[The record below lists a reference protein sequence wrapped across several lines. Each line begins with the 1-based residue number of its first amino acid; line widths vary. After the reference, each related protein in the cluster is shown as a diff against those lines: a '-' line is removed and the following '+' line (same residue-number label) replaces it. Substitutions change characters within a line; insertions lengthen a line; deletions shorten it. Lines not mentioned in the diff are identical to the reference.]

1 MSLLSVQDRLEPV
14 ADRLREL
21 VRMHNDGSYPEGPEA
36 LNAEIDETLTN
47 NELWEEQTHQV
58 DHIGVFPKNREKSG
72 LTASDS
78 QGLLHDTFFANGWNP
93 KKWDCVSLQVL
104 EEWRQE
110 FLAYNQKIVAQSNE
124 MLPALP
130 NISLA
135 TGRGSHGISALRACK
150 FPCKAA
156 FPAIAGPNGLVSQH
170 KIMEKQP
177 SMRKPLECGV
187 KVMVVFGEVEKAVP
201 GLFQVISRMG
211 NVTNSHYRL
220 QSTLQSC
227 RRIWGISSEQQA
239 TGEGKINWDTVAKI
253 AIIGMAPAEAAK
265 IDKLMAFV
273 QNWSGGAAGQ
283 TLEELE
289 QYEKTLAI
297 KRSITADDLAKLAEA
312 DVSEYARIIPA
323 IYICIYVLDRTIL
336 ASQD

>member
-1 MSLLSVQDRLEPV
+1 
-14 ADRLREL
+14 
-21 VRMHNDGSYPEGPEA
+21 
-36 LNAEIDETLTN
+36 
-47 NELWEEQTHQV
+47 
-58 DHIGVFPKNREKSG
+58 
-72 LTASDS
+72 
-78 QGLLHDTFFANGWNP
+78 
-93 KKWDCVSLQVL
+93 
-104 EEWRQE
+104 
-110 FLAYNQKIVAQSNE
+110 
-124 MLPALP
+124 
-130 NISLA
+130 
-135 TGRGSHGISALRACK
+135 
-150 FPCKAA
+150 
-156 FPAIAGPNGLVSQH
+156 
-170 KIMEKQP
+170 MEKQP

-187 KVMVVFGEVEKAVP
+187 KVMVVFGDVEKAVP

-253 AIIGMAPAEAAK
+253 AIVGMAPAEAAK

-312 DVSEYARIIPA
+312 DVSEYTRIIPA
-323 IYICIYVLDRTIL
+323 IYNVYISIYVLARTIL